1 MILYNCQ
8 QNRYE
13 KKKGYKTMLKTDKKP
28 NDEVYTRLQN
38 IEKELN
44 KYDPAVF
51 KNKVIFCNVDD
62 RSCNCWRFFHMN
74 FHRLGLKKLIAS
86 HYAMD
91 GSSSYALTYDSK
103 KTQDDVDCSKG
114 NKVMLNGDGDF
125 RSLLKQSDLVVS
137 NLPSSLFGDYIA
149 MLEQYTHPYSVIG
162 DCGAIICKAR
172 FPVLKEEKTELW
184 LFIA

>member
-1 MILYNCQ
+1 
-8 QNRYE
+8 
-13 KKKGYKTMLKTDKKP
+13 MLKTDKKP

-51 KNKVIFCNVDD
+51 KDKVIFCNCDD

-103 KTQDDVDCSKG
+103 KPQDDVDFSKG
-114 NKVMLNGDGDF
+114 TKVMLKGNGDF
-125 RSLLKQSDLVVS
+125 RSLLKQSDMVVR
-137 NLPSSLFGDYIA
+137 NLPSSLFGVYIA
-149 MLEQYTHPYSVIG
+149 QLEQYTIPYNVIG
-162 DCGAIICKAR
+162 NSSIICKDR
-172 FPVLKEEKTELW
+172 FPLLKDEKTMLW
-184 LFIA
+184 LFAA

>member
-1 MILYNCQ
+1 
-8 QNRYE
+8 
-13 KKKGYKTMLKTDKKP
+13 MLNTDKKP

-51 KNKVIFCNVDD
+51 KDKVIFCNCDD

-103 KTQDDVDCSKG
+103 KPQDDVDFSKG
-114 NKVMLNGDGDF
+114 TKVMLKGDGDF
-125 RSLLKQSDLVVS
+125 RSLLKQSDMVVS
-137 NLPSSLFGDYIA
+137 TLPSSLFWVYIA
-149 MLEQYTHPYSVIG
+149 QLEQYTRPYKVIG
-162 DCGAIICKAR
+162 NSSIICKDM
-172 FPVLKEEKTELW
+172 FPILKEEKTVFW
-184 LFIA
+184 LFAA

>member
-1 MILYNCQ
+1 MLANAKLNNV
-8 QNRYE
+8 QNN
-13 KKKGYKTMLKTDKKP
+13 KKP
-28 NDEVYTRLQN
+28 NDEFYTRLYTRLGD

-44 KYDPAVF
+44 EYDPKAF
-51 KNKVIFCNVDD
+51 KNKVIFCDYDDPSSKNV
-62 RSCNCWRFFHMN
+62 WRFFHMN
-74 FHRLGLKKLIAS
+74 FHRLGLKKLIAA

-103 KTQDDVDCSKG
+103 KPQDDADFSKG
-114 NKVMLNGDGDF
+114 TKVMLDDDF
-125 RSLLKQSDLVVS
+125 QRRRDECTSLLKQSDMVVR
-137 NLPSSLFGDYIA
+137 NLPSSLVGDYIA

-172 FPVLKEEKTELW
+172 LPLLKEEKTELW